1 MNKQKN
7 LESSCILQ
15 CTSSGKRQV
24 KTSQDDTKP
33 CQLQLWVK
41 KVSSCCINFQ
51 HELTCQM
58 LTNQCI
64 KGGRIAWPTRVSTV
78 FPTCK
83 NWLNFH
89 IRGWDWNLN
98 FISAARKHNL
108 FPVHLKNWTWA
119 CDHLKTRILSA
130 DTLKNTRPRW
140 VDLWVRHKVRWRWSA
155 DTLFWQ
161 LSIDRNINV
170 HIRLHLG
177 S

>member
-15 CTSSGKRQV
+15 CTSSGKGQL
-24 KTSQDDTKP
+24 KTSLDDTNP
-33 CQLQLWVK
+33 CQLQLLSEQ
-41 KVSSCCINFQ
+41 VSSCCINFP

-58 LTNQCI
+58 LTNQSI
-64 KGGRIAWPTRVSTV
+64 KGGRIAWPTV

-83 NWLNFH
+83 NWLKFH
-89 IRGWDWNLN
+89 IRWWDWNLN

-108 FPVHLKNWTWA
+108 FPVHFKNWTWA
-119 CDHLKTRILSA
+119 CDHLKTRNLSA

-140 VDLWVRHKVRWRWSA
+140 VDFWVRDTVRWHWSA

-161 LSIDRNINV
+161 LSIDHDMDV
-170 HIRLHLG
+170 HIRLHLD

>member
-1 MNKQKN
+1 MYIHWKKTVKN
-7 LESSCILQ
+7 ITRWYKTLS
-15 CTSSGKRQV
+15 TSVMSE
-24 KTSQDDTKP
+24 
-33 CQLQLWVK
+33 

-58 LTNQCI
+58 LTNQSI
-64 KGGRIAWPTRVSTV
+64 KGGRKAWQTRESTV

-98 FISAARKHNL
+98 FISAARKHIL
-108 FPVHLKNWTWA
+108 VSVHLKNWTWP
-119 CDHLKTRILSA
+119 CDHLKTRILST

-161 LSIDRNINV
+161 LSIDRDINV